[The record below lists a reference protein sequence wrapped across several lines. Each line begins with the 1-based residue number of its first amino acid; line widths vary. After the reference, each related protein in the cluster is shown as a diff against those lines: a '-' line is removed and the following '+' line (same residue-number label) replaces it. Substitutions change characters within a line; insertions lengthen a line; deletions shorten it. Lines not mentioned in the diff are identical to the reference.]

1 MATKR
6 ALIVDDSLS
15 ARVVLSRMLQKYGL
29 EVDTAESAESALTY
43 LTQQRPDVIFMDH
56 LMPGMDGFQAVQAIK
71 NNPRTA
77 TIPIMMYTSQ
87 QGELYVGQARALGA
101 VGVLPKLVKPVDV
114 SKILY
119 TLNLLPERRDVTPP
133 AFIAAN
139 TAAVRAQEQR
149 PDQPKPVPMLPTDW
163 HPQLES
169 ALRNHD
175 ADLRRFVVANL
186 DTFADRVV
194 SDIRNHVNEIPVLQ
208 AAPPPPATRPPYL
221 WFAAVLVALGTGIV
235 LAVLHTRALDANRA
249 LNTQLESLT
258 ADNVALAAELDRVRE
273 LETQRAAA
281 AQALAR
287 EAAKTGLAT
296 TATGEFAPIMAGVPY
311 GEIPLALGRLDVL
324 RDLLAVLEQRAFRG
338 VVTVRTHTGR
348 FCLAGN
354 STEGYALAPDELP
367 ATRCDLIGNP
377 FAETLSPAQRQSLAF
392 ANLASSTRQRTGG
405 AIMVEVLDGE
415 DATPDEYPPGG
426 ESLTA
431 GQLNEIARRHNRVE
445 FSVVSAES

>member
-119 TLNLLPERRDVTPP
+119 TLNLLPERRDSTPP
-133 AFIAAN
+133 AFIPANEAAL
-139 TAAVRAQEQR
+139 RAQEAR

-163 HPQLES
+163 QPQLES
-169 ALRNHD
+169 ALRVHD

-194 SDIRNHVNEIPVLQ
+194 SDVRNHVNEIPALQ

-235 LAVLHTRALDANRA
+235 LAVLHTRALEANRA
-249 LNTQLESLT
+249 LNTQLESLM
-258 ADNVALAAELDRVRE
+258 ADNVALSAELDRLHE
-273 LETQRAAA
+273 LESKRAAA
-281 AQALAR
+281 AEVMAR
-287 EAAKTGLAT
+287 EAAQTGLAT
-296 TATGEFAPIMAGVPY
+296 TATGEFAPILAGVPY
-311 GEIPLALGRLDVL
+311 GEIPLALGRLDAL
-324 RDLLAVLEQRAFRG
+324 RDLLAVLEQRGFRG
-338 VVTVRTHTGR
+338 VITVRSQTGR

-354 STEGYALAPDELP
+354 ATEGFALAPDELP
-367 ATRCDLIGNP
+367 AARCDLVGNP
-377 FAETLSPAQRQSLAF
+377 FAEALSPAQRQSLAF
-392 ANLASSTRQRTGG
+392 ANLVSSTRQRTAG
-405 AIMVEVLDGE
+405 AITIEVLDDTAAVP
-415 DATPDEYPPGG
+415 DAYPAAS

-431 GQLNEIARRHNRVE
+431 GQMNEVARRQNRVE
-445 FSVVSAES
+445 FSVVPTES